1 MKHTHTVATSRNL
14 PFGDVVLSVCSCGA
28 RKTSDSAKIAGGTLD
43 TDGWYVSTPVNES
56 RRAYDLLQ
64 NEGYEPE
71 TRDTEDI
78 IDGINSNI
86 PNID

>member
-1 MKHTHTVATSRNL
+1 MKHTHIVATERNL
-14 PFGDVVLSVCSCGA
+14 PFGGVTLSICSCGA
-28 RKTSDSAKIAGGTLD
+28 RKMSDGSAIAGGQLD
-43 TDGWYVSTPVNES
+43 SDGWYVTTPVNES

-71 TRDTEDI
+71 TRDTDDV

>member
-1 MKHTHTVATSRNL
+1 MTHTHTPKTNRQL
-14 PFGDVVLSVCSCGA
+14 PFGGIILSLCTCGA
-28 RKTSDSAKIAGGTLD
+28 RKMSDNSPIPDGRLD
-43 TDGWYVSTPVNES
+43 SNGWYVAIPLDNS

-71 TRDTEDI
+71 TRDSEDI

>member
-1 MKHTHTVATSRNL
+1 MSN
-14 PFGDVVLSVCSCGA
+14 G
-28 RKTSDSAKIAGGTLD
+28 SAIVGGQLD
-43 TDGWYVSTPVNES
+43 TDGWYVAKKVDEN
-56 RRAYDLLQ
+56 RRAYNLLQ